1 VAIVSIRRTPRH
13 PLRHRLLTGFGAA
26 AAMVVLLTVQAPT
39 SGAAPSMAAGTAAA
53 ACTPGQSGAAVPTP
67 SRGDAAIRTMIGVAK
82 TMQVPYGGEI
92 IAVMVMLQE
101 SSIRNLANDGS
112 SPSQSFPAP
121 GRDYWLS
128 VTRLSLKY
136 PHDMFGSLDGAHDT
150 DSIGLYQQR
159 PAWGWGDY
167 GNSTG
172 RTDPE
177 GVVQRLLDPRW
188 ESMAFFGGNRSASN
202 NSGLLD
208 IVGWESMALT
218 DAAEAVQGSTQGDLY
233 AKWEDLAR
241 QKIQALHDSSP
252 AIDLPWY
259 PGGGGGALA
268 CTSVPSDPRL
278 GEAGRNPI
286 GTIDLLELRGNQT
299 HIAGWAIDRDAINGV
314 VAIYASD
321 NSRWGIVWHTAG
333 LANQSRPDVAR
344 AFNFMGNFGYDFT
357 VPWTGP
363 GPHEICLTA
372 INIGRGTGNQSLGCR
387 TVTVPEP
394 TGSLDRAAKTASGQI
409 AVGGWAADPASPG
422 VRADVHIYVFAPK
435 ATNGTAITTGVYR
448 PDVGRAVPWAG
459 NNTGFSA
466 EVPNMGSGDNQV
478 CAFAV
483 NVLPPQTNPLIGCR
497 TVRIPYSPVGTIDS
511 IDVTGTSATVSGWA
525 YDPTTPQDSIPVR
538 ISVTPGGS
546 SAFTAN
552 DPRPDV
558 NAALGITGQHGF
570 SRVVRLSPGYNS
582 ICTFGISTT
591 TADDT
596 LLGCYG
602 ATSGPAALTV
612 PDGRD
617 SDGTSSVPSPA
628 SPPTIDPLPS
638 TGSTGAGRDGP
649 ATSIA
654 TDSPGTVPNTTGS
667 RAVPTSGAPLLDPQ
681 PETGS
686 TGSVLGFVEQEPSTA
701 SITSGP

>member
-1 VAIVSIRRTPRH
+1 VAIVSNRRLPVR
-13 PLRHRLLTGFGAA
+13 TGFGVAA
-26 AAMVVLLTVQAPT
+26 ALVVLLTVQAPAA
-39 SGAAPSMAAGTAAA
+39 GAVPAGATATQMAAGTAA
-53 ACTPGQSGAAVPTP
+53 ACTPGQSGAAVPTE
-67 SRGDAAIRTMIGVAK
+67 SRGDTAIRTMIGVAK

-101 SSIRNLANDGS
+101 SSIRNLANDGT

-136 PHDMFGSLDGAHDT
+136 PHDMFGSLNGAHDT

-177 GVVQRLLDPRW
+177 GAVQRLLDPRW
-188 ESMAFFGGNRSASN
+188 ESMAFFGGERSASN

-208 IVGWESMALT
+208 VAGWESMALT

-233 AKWEDLAR
+233 AKWEGLAR

-268 CTSVPSDPRL
+268 CTSVPSDPAL
-278 GEAGRNPI
+278 GEAGRNPT
-286 GTIDLLELRGNQT
+286 GTFDLLELRGNQT
-299 HIAGWAIDRDAINGV
+299 RIAGWAIDRDAINGV

-321 NSRWGIVWHTAG
+321 NSQWGIVWHTTG
-333 LANQSRPDVAR
+333 LANRSRPDVAR
-344 AFNFMGNFGYDFT
+344 AFNLAGNFGFDFL

-363 GPHEICLTA
+363 GTHEICLTA
-372 INIGRGTGNQSLGCR
+372 INIGRGTGNRSLGCR
-387 TVTVPEP
+387 RVTVPEP
-394 TGSLDRAAKTASGQI
+394 IGSLDRVTATASGQI

-422 VRADVHIYVFAPK
+422 IRADVHIYVFGPT
-435 ATNGTAITTGVYR
+435 ATNGTAIPTGVYR

-459 NNTGFSA
+459 NNAGFSA
-466 EVPNMGSGDNQV
+466 EVPSMGSGDNQV

-483 NVLPPQTNPLIGCR
+483 NVLPPQTNPWIGCR
-497 TVRIPYSPVGTIDS
+497 TVNVRYAPKGTIDS
-511 IDVTGTSATVSGWA
+511 IAVTGRSATVSGWA
-525 YDPTTPQDSIPVR
+525 YDPNSPQDSIPVR

-546 SAFTAN
+546 SAFTAD

-558 NAALGITGQHGF
+558 NAALGVTGRHGF
-570 SRVVRLSPGYNS
+570 SRVVGLSQGDNT
-582 ICTFGISTT
+582 ICTFAVG
-591 TADDT
+591 TAADNET
-596 LLGCYG
+596 LLGCY
-602 ATSGPAALTV
+602 AVTSGPAALTL
-612 PDGRD
+612 PEGRV
-617 SDGTSSVPSPA
+617 SGGQSPA
-628 SPPTIDPLPS
+628 TPPTIDPLPS
-638 TGSTGAGRDGP
+638 APTEGRDGP
-649 ATSIA
+649 ATSNA
-654 TDSPGTVPNTTGS
+654 ADPPSGGAPNTTTS
-667 RAVPTSGAPLLDPQ
+667 VAVPSGKAPLVDPRLD
-681 PETGS
+681 TGS
-686 TGSVLGFVEQEPSTA
+686 TSSVPGLGAQDLSTA
-701 SITSGP
+701 SATTGP